1 MNEIEKI
8 LRDLKGRHGINAS
21 QVAEALGVS
30 KVTVSRWRSGSLVP
44 SASKLAAL
52 RSFYETQMTG
62 APTVPPAVDSR
73 DGMIVRMAAL
83 GHDYS
88 EISKVFE
95 ISRERVRQI
104 VSQHG
109 APRRRR

>member
-1 MNEIEKI
+1 MNEIESI

-30 KVTVSRWRSGSLVP
+30 KVTVSRWRAGTLLP
-44 SASKLAAL
+44 SASKLAVL
-52 RSFYETQMTG
+52 RSFYESQMAD
-62 APTVPPAVDSR
+62 APTAPPAADSR

-88 EISKVFE
+88 EIGRVFE
-95 ISRERVRQI
+95 LSRERVRQI
-104 VSQHG
+104 VSKHG
-109 APRRRR
+109 APGRRR